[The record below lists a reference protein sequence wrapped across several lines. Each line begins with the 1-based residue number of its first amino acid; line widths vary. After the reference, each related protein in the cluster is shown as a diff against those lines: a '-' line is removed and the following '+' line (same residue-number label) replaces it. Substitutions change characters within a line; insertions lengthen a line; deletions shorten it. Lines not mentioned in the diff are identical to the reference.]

1 MGVSLFEGETGGAR
15 VGFIFRRREGCR
27 RGMAGRGPHRLGQ
40 SFIRIHVS
48 GGWLDGWLDDF
59 ETLAVKNADVVFLVF
74 KVVFIFF

>member
-1 MGVSLFEGETGGAR
+1 
-15 VGFIFRRREGCR
+15 
-27 RGMAGRGPHRLGQ
+27 
-40 SFIRIHVS
+40 VS